1 MGRHATA
8 GQSGPPA
15 PGRHGLW
22 WERAALA
29 VVAAATITGV
39 LRWADQPWLTS
50 LLVAGGVAVAVVVAA
65 LVAATV
71 PPPHPHAHTLER
83 GHATAPAP
91 RPTSAPHR
99 EPPPPDPRSWPGGP

>member
-8 GQSGPPA
+8 GQAGVPA

-29 VVAAATITGV
+29 VVAAATIAGV
-39 LRWADQPWLTS
+39 LRWAGLTWLS
-50 LLVAGGVAVAVVVAA
+50 SILAAGAVAVVVLVAA

-71 PPPHPHAHTLER
+71 PPPHPHAHALEHR
-83 GHATAPAP
+83 RSSPEPATSPPP
-91 RPTSAPHR
+91 RP
-99 EPPPPDPRSWPGGP
+99 EPPAPDPRSWPGGP